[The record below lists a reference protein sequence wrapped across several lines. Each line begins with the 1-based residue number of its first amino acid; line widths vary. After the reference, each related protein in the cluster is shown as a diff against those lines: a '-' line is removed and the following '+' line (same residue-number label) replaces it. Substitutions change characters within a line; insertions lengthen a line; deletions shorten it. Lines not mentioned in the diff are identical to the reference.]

1 MPVYP
6 PPQRSGRMDEK
17 FCQKMFRK
25 QEAIVQVDV
34 LAGYEQGVEV
44 FHYGNISRIHIG
56 DQCAAYQG
64 YQHV

>member
-1 MPVYP
+1 
-6 PPQRSGRMDEK
+6 MDEK
-17 FCQKMFRK
+17 FCQKMFRNK
-25 QEAIVQVDV
+25 EAIVQVDV

-44 FHYGNISRIHIG
+44 FHYGKISRIHIG